1 MKKRL
6 LFIYSIFLLTLC
18 AFADNKTD
26 SNAQIS
32 LDISE
37 GQRFTNSV
45 AVGIIFSSMSK
56 CVGENPD
63 SEIAKVAGSLLV
75 STAIAEFHKAKLDQ
89 VDPYHYTY
97 DQTGLVN
104 DAQKLSIT
112 GEQIIN
118 NKKYLNVLHDK
129 RYSEESVKNSLE
141 VAESVAYR
149 ELMAMEAHEIDCIAG
164 IKDGAYKPILRVP
177 KTVGKSPYWIYGEC
191 ARDWGDSHY
200 YFTEI
205 CPKWKAAENAYNASA
220 GKKESGKLKSNL
232 ESARA
237 LCQRGANGTAHRSR
251 MFDINSPADCLLKCG
266 IAAEVSLVCKP
277 VQKIVREYGLPTIRQ
292 LLVTAEP
299 SSYNAAKILKVHHN
313 TFTKMYQVCK
323 RDEVLSVLKKIKS
336 VSTKVD
342 PQFEKL
348 QGDSAE
354 IYQKYGGLAT
364 TDLNVYRTDVNR
376 SADDVHKVE
385 LGDEPLDEEIKE
397 FKIAK
402 ENLFNDIPL
411 DTTIIPPGKP
421 ICGDWAARACGEYSK
436 LLMKSLNSCSETL
449 HSTVYQKLYHD
460 VINHYAAT
468 PSEDLIFYKDILDT
482 FKYFTTHGM
491 DLITPSAHAKSMT
504 ATVGGAIGL
513 GGDWL
518 NILFMNQRN
527 LINTFDPLLST
538 YNKRILAYQIARDL
552 IDLSL
557 TNTKKSIQRVE
568 TRLVELN
575 QIKSTLEKTNP
586 MATLPIISAS
596 LTEKV
601 DHKRDSDIKGFLDIV
616 CNQADCSQVS
626 KNISAS
632 ISELKSSGQDVN
644 NADKSTLKATG
655 IVSSIGDNLFQAKKI
670 TKGIQAKMSN
680 LKDLENTIGKSRLT
694 LQAVT
699 SSVENSQNKSKLG
712 AIKND
717 LLKILTQDSQVAY
730 AKEKTVR
737 AEKVITTDES
747 VFYTSVK
754 ETNKPLPEN
763 ATITNNATVEI
774 EYEEFTDKNLSVL
787 QNDIVVNDD
796 VTLWDIISSRYFK
809 SKERLESF

>member
-6 LFIYSIFLLTLC
+6 LFIYSICLLTLC
-18 AFADNKTD
+18 AFADNETD

-32 LDISE
+32 LDMSE

-56 CVGENPD
+56 CIGENPD

-118 NKKYLNVLHDK
+118 NKKYLNVLNDK
-129 RYSEESVKNSLE
+129 RYSEESVKKSLE
-141 VAESVAYR
+141 VAESIAHR
-149 ELMAMEAHEIDCIAG
+149 ELMAMNAHEIDCLAG
-164 IKDGAYKPILRVP
+164 IYDGAYKPIWRPIKKV
-177 KTVGKSPYWIYGEC
+177 WIYGEC

-200 YFTEI
+200 YYDVI
-205 CPKWKAAENAYNASA
+205 CPRYKAAESAYLAA
-220 GKKESGKLKSNL
+220 VGTKKAAKLKDAY
-232 ESARA
+232 ESKKAS
-237 LCQRGANGTAHRSR
+237 CQKGANATAYRSR
-251 MFDINSPADCLLKCG
+251 MFDIKSPDDCVLKCN
-266 IAAEVSLVCKP
+266 IAANVSLDCKP

-299 SSYNAAKILKVHHN
+299 SSYNAAKILNVHHN
-313 TFTKMYQVCK
+313 TFTKMFQVCK
-323 RDEVLSVLKKIKS
+323 RDEVLSVLKNIKS

-385 LGDEPLDEEIKE
+385 LGDAPIEEEIKV
-397 FKIAK
+397 FKTAK
-402 ENLFNDIPL
+402 ENLFSDIPV
-411 DTTIIPPGKP
+411 DTTIVPPGKP

-449 HSTVYQKLYHD
+449 HSTVYQKFYHD

-468 PSEDLIFYKDILDT
+468 PSEDLFFYKDILET
-482 FKYFTTHGM
+482 FKYFTAHGM
-491 DLITPSAHAKSMT
+491 DLITPNAHAKNMT

-538 YNKRILAYQIARDL
+538 YNKRIIAYQIARDL

-557 TNTKKSIQRVE
+557 TNTKRSIKNVE

-575 QIKSTLEKTNP
+575 QIKSTLDKTNP
-586 MATLPIISAS
+586 IATLPIITAAI
-596 LTEKV
+596 TEKV
-601 DHKRDSDIKGFLDIV
+601 DHKWDATIKGFMDIV
-616 CNQADCSQVS
+616 CNQADCSHIS
-626 KNISAS
+626 KNISS
-632 ISELKSSGQDVN
+632 NISVIKNSTQEVN
-644 NADKSTLKATG
+644 LADKSILKASG
-655 IVSSIGDNLFQAKKI
+655 IVSSIGDNLFKDKKI
-670 TKGIQAKMSN
+670 TKGINDGMSN
-680 LKDLENTIGKSRLT
+680 LEKMGDSIGKSRLT
-694 LQAVT
+694 LQAAAST
-699 SSVENSQNKSKLG
+699 LENHQDQSKLLTM
-712 AIKND
+712 KKD
-717 LLKILTQDSQVAY
+717 LLKVLIQDDKVTF
-730 AKEKTVR
+730 AKEKKVSP
-737 AEKVITTDES
+737 EKVIKTDES
-747 VFYTSVK
+747 VFYTLVK
-754 ETNKPLPEN
+754 EQNKPSSKMEE
-763 ATITNNATVEI
+763 ITNNATDDV
-774 EYEEFTDKNLSVL
+774 EYEELTDKNLSVF
-787 QNDIVVNDD
+787 QNDIIVNED

-809 SKERLESF
+809 SRERLFTDL